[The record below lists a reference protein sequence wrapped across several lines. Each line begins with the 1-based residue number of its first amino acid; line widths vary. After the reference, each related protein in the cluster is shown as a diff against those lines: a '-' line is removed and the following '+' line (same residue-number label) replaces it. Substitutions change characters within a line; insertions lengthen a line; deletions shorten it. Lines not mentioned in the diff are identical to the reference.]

1 MDYIYMYIYHTF
13 VENCF
18 FFLLLSSKMALIS
31 KAKHFGDSPQRVAH
45 CAFQTDFLKFNFQS
59 LILHF

>member
-1 MDYIYMYIYHTF
+1 MYIYNIHGKL
-13 VENCF
+13 F
-18 FFLLLSSKMALIS
+18 FFLLLSCKMALIS
-31 KAKHFGDSPQRVAH
+31 KEKHFGNIPLRVAH